1 MINIEWRNVA
11 HGFNY
16 KKYLQRQVQDVLDD
30 LDEMQSDPKMAYYA
44 KSGEFTVHNLTRI
57 SGALAARFNLAGEA
71 TLKKL
76 DLISQLELGEHA
88 DVRKSLHTKSKV
100 KTLLVTAEFPSG
112 IEVSKNDIK
121 RGFTI
126 LKKKGQPSQKVDFT
140 QGQVKQEVVTNRRTS
155 LELIFSLDKSFS
167 YLFFSDKLSLE
178 QKKALQE
185 IIFDAK
191 HKAMEEIISPML
203 VTLHGER
210 GEMLF
215 YDFMHLDNRE
225 QDPHIHIHSNVSN
238 LIRLEDGTYRVIEP
252 RELFKNGTAERVDF
266 QFKSIVLQMMKE
278 RLPEIP
284 IEAYDKDFQVMEN
297 KGSRV
302 SEIKD
307 FRVAFDDETT
317 RAIRA
322 KYTHDKKLKDRIDS
336 DKRELYQKCQN
347 ALGIL
352 QQEFKDCLLNEKQYL
367 KRVATVNEKYQE
379 DYEFLSS
386 RKYNKQVQR
395 ELVNKKEIVSL
406 HEKQEQLVQKV
417 SEIDIRL
424 KAVDQVKE
432 IRRAY
437 TDEQILENL
446 TNRSPKFTRN
456 DLIKDIAK
464 YRGLGVEA
472 QYAADAILKK
482 NPDIFV
488 LPRLTGNSNSPY
500 DQPTFTLRSLAELEH
515 QNMELMR
522 TLVDNRVAPHW
533 VKKLI
538 EQAEATGGFTFKEE
552 QKEYLQNVFLPYGV
566 SIVVGL
572 PGTGKSFAMR
582 HAVDIARTKGRKTY
596 GLAPTGKVSS
606 AIAHEAGTDYAAT
619 IDKFLIDVEQGKV
632 ALQSSDLVFVDE
644 AGMIGTRNYNKLLRA
659 VEAAGAKLVL
669 IGDNNQL
676 DPVSAGNTFNEFV
689 KEHAGKQY
697 TTILSEISRQKNQEA
712 LEVAQTVSG
721 QKSMAE
727 HGGTAQEQLQAWQT
741 DRQAATHIRE
751 AFDLLETFGRVEQ
764 YDTTKEM
771 LRDVIDRFSKAPD
784 AYEQKILLASTN
796 KTVDTLNSEIQQQRL
811 VSNELGASIRVNGEL
826 FCVHDRVVI
835 QKNNKEVKNGD
846 FGTVMEITKDG
857 SLLIKFDNGQ
867 RKMVNPEKTKLNLG
881 YAMTVHKSQ
890 GVTKTQ
896 TFHVGEDSQLNNAQL
911 FNVAATRNTQFYTL
925 FAVKSEY
932 QAIKESY
939 CRASD
944 KISLLEV
951 REIINA
957 SSSSTNKPNLAEKFG
972 QKRNRLQKSIE
983 AEELSKKKAAEEK
996 INSPEKIEAIFSE
1009 VQASLRQIP
1018 TYEQM
1023 LKRIV
1028 EGLKW
1033 PALQAHAWLSTEKL
1047 LAKDSIPKDLTGEH
1061 REFAERQFV
1070 NDRVNDLF
1078 KKQSQSID
1086 HSSSKQEFFATKV
1099 EPRFGEQKNSE
1110 SSEVPTYMEMTVRL
1124 CSVFKWNPHQAN
1136 GWINM
1141 AINNVELEQAD
1152 DLKRL
1157 PTSETR
1163 TLSVREAVSKRVD
1176 KLIHGAPTFGIEEV
1190 NPATQAYILR
1200 HREQLGYS
1208 RNEVRHVNDIPRLK
1222 VEHEKSHSPEPQKVD
1237 GKKKGKKKGLELGL

>member
-30 LDEMQSDPKMAYYA
+30 LDEMQSDPKMAYYK
-44 KSGEFTVHNLTRI
+44 KSGEFSVHSLTRI
-57 SGALAARFNLAGEA
+57 SGALADRFNLAGEA

-88 DVRKSLHTKSKV
+88 DVKKSLHTKSKI
-100 KTLLVTAEFPSG
+100 KTLLVTAEFPNG
-112 IEVSKNDIK
+112 IEVSKNDVK
-121 RGFTI
+121 RGFAI
-126 LKKKGQPSQKVDFT
+126 VKKKGQPPQKVDFT
-140 QGQVKQEVVTNRRTS
+140 QDQVKQEVATNRRTS

-178 QKKALQE
+178 QKKAMQA
-185 IIFDAK
+185 IFFEAK

-203 VTLHGER
+203 VTLHGKR

-238 LIRLEDGTYRVIEP
+238 LIRLEDGTFRVIEP

-266 QFKSIVLQMMKE
+266 QFKAIVLQMMKD
-278 RLPEIP
+278 RLPDIP
-284 IEAYDKDFQVMEN
+284 IEAYDKDFQVVEN
-297 KGSRV
+297 KGSQV

-317 RAIRA
+317 RSIRA
-322 KYTHDKKLKDRIDS
+322 KYTHDKKLKDRIDF

-347 ALGIL
+347 QLAIFE
-352 QQEFKDCLLNEKQYL
+352 QEFKDGLLDQAAYL
-367 KRVATVNEKYQE
+367 KRVAKTNAQYQD

-417 SEIDIRL
+417 AEIDIKL
-424 KAVDQVKE
+424 KAADQVRE

-437 TDEQILENL
+437 SDEQILENL

-456 DLIKDIAK
+456 DLIRDIAK

-472 QYAADAILKK
+472 QYVADAIIKK
-482 NPDIFV
+482 NSDIFA
-488 LPRLTGNSNSPY
+488 LPRSERHSNSAY
-500 DQPTFTLRSLAELEH
+500 DQSTFTLRSLAELEY
-515 QNMELMR
+515 QNMELMQKISES
-522 TLVDNRVAPHW
+522 RVATSYVAKI
-533 VKKLI
+533 VKEI
-538 EQAEATGGFTFKEE
+538 EQRDKISFKDE

-572 PGTGKSFAMR
+572 PGTGKSFAMK
-582 HAVDIARTKGRKTY
+582 HAVNIARTKGRKTY

-632 ALQSSDLVFVDE
+632 GLQVTDIIFVDE

-659 VEAAGAKLVL
+659 VEQAGAKLVL

-676 DPVSAGNTFNEFV
+676 DPVSAGNTFNEFI
-689 KEHAGKQY
+689 KGHAGKQY
-697 TTILSEISRQKNQEA
+697 TTILSEISRQKNESA
-712 LEVAQTVSG
+712 LQVAQTVSG

-727 HGGTAQEQLQAWQT
+727 HGGTAQEQLRAWQT
-741 DRQAATHIRE
+741 DRQAATHIVE
-751 AFDLLETFGRVEQ
+751 AFDLLESFGRVEQ

-771 LRDVIDRFSKAPD
+771 LADVMDRFTKAPD

-796 KTVDTLNSEIQQQRL
+796 KTVDTLNAEIQQQRI
-811 VSNELGASIRVNGEL
+811 VSGELGASIRVNGEL

-911 FNVAATRNTQFYTL
+911 FNVAATRNTQFYTF

-957 SSSSTNKPNLAEKFG
+957 SSSSKDKPTLAEKFG
-972 QKRNRLQKSIE
+972 QKKNRLQKSIE

-996 INSPEKIEAIFSE
+996 INSPEKIAGIFSE
-1009 VQASLRQIP
+1009 VQESLRQIP

-1023 LKRIV
+1023 QQRIV

-1033 PALQAHAWLSTEKL
+1033 PSLQAHQWLELGKL
-1047 LAKDSIPKDLTGEH
+1047 LAKDSMPADLSGDR
-1061 REFAERQFV
+1061 REYAQRQFV

-1078 KKQSQSID
+1078 KEQSQSID

-1099 EPRFGEQKNSE
+1099 EPRIGEQKNSE
-1110 SSEVPTYMEMTVRL
+1110 SSEVPTYMDMTVRL
-1124 CSVFKWNPHQAN
+1124 CSVFKWDPHQAN

-1141 AINNVELEQAD
+1141 AINDVELEQAD

-1157 PTSETR
+1157 PTGAAR
-1163 TLSVREAVSKRVD
+1163 DLSVRKTVSEKID

-1200 HREQLGYS
+1200 QREQLGYG
-1208 RNEVRHVNDIPRLK
+1208 RNEVPHVNDIPRLK
-1222 VEHEKSHSPEPQKVD
+1222 VEHEKSRAPEYQKVA
-1237 GKKKGKKKGLELGL
+1237 GKKKGKNKGLELG